1 MLQTMLK
8 ICALNQ
14 FQFSQSI
21 EINFPFMKKKSV
33 IAYTKGL
40 FL

>member
-8 ICALNQ
+8 NCALY
-14 FQFSQSI
+14 QFSFNQSI
-21 EINFPFMKKKSV
+21 EVNFPFMKKKSV
-33 IAYTKGL
+33 IGYTKGL